1 MAISKEQLWES
12 EFQKWLEKKSL
23 KDRERDLDTS
33 GSHPVIVSNQPIAQM
48 KFLLN
53 DNFEF
58 KMVSPNLAHVNRDN
72 NMLDAF
78 SDLDGLAKL
87 QSKRFKYPTLIRTI
101 TKQFNLVSKQ
111 GWKSSE
117 TRMDMTTVDLPL
129 RHPLNGVFH
138 SSMIDLEEYSRAHF
152 AEGWC
157 AKHCAADADWKEN
170 QLHGLEVLGEYD
182 RAKERE
188 IMFWE
193 SRKGWVVWQL
203 TSMSCFHSSMSV
215 QQEIIDSMPEHLS
228 ECTSVK

>member
-12 EFQKWLEKKSL
+12 EFQNWLGKKSL
-23 KDRERDLDTS
+23 KERERDLDTD
-33 GSHPVIVSNQPIAQM
+33 GSHPVIVSNQPIGQV
-48 KFLLN
+48 KFLLD

-58 KMVSPNLAHVNRDN
+58 KMISTNLAHVHRDD
-72 NMLDAF
+72 NMLEAF

-87 QSKRFKYPTLIRTI
+87 QTKRFQYPTLIRTI

-117 TRMDMTTVDLPL
+117 TRLDMTTVDLPS
-129 RHPLNGVFH
+129 RHPLNSVFH
-138 SSMIDLEEYSRAHF
+138 SCMIDLEEYSRDHF

-157 AKHCAADADWKEN
+157 AKYCGADADWKEN
-170 QLHGLEVLGEYD
+170 QLHGLEVLAKYD
-182 RAKERE
+182 QAKERE

-193 SRKGWVVWQL
+193 SRKGWVVWKL

-215 QQEIIDSMPEHLS
+215 QQEIIDSMPEYLS
-228 ECTSVK
+228 EYTSVK